1 MGPKQT
7 KILVTKLLRTYAEQ
21 ESDTVW
27 RLDCAKALAA
37 VESGNQIAELRTFL
51 QARDAQ
57 PLPETV
63 ESFMTTTARRAQAL
77 VNTGTTLLFAC
88 ADAEIATWLPITST

>member
-1 MGPKQT
+1 
-7 KILVTKLLRTYAEQ
+7 LHVTGEVLAPDEALLLGTYAEQ

-27 RLDCAKALAA
+27 RIDRAKALAA
-37 VESGNQIAELRTFL
+37 VESGNQIAELRTLL

-63 ESFMTTTARRAQAL
+63 ESFLTTTARRAQAL
-77 VNTGTTLLFAC
+77 VNTGTALL
-88 ADAEIATWLPITST
+88 IGVVWLSRQELRG